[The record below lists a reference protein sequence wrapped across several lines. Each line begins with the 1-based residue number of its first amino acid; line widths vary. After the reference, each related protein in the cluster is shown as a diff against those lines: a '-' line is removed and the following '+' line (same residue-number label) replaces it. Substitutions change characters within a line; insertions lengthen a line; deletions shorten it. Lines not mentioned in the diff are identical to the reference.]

1 MGRTFGIGT
10 PTSEK
15 ATLLQ
20 AVDMLNQKI
29 EAIQNGGRI
38 VETDKIIIMAAL
50 NVVHD
55 LLKISMEDGL
65 AIGEFERRIADM
77 VGVCE
82 KALSKV
88 P

>member
-1 MGRTFGIGT
+1 MTQQTEQVSVSIMGRTFGIGT

-38 VETDKIIIMAAL
+38 VETIF
-50 NVVHD
+50 H
-55 LLKISMEDGL
+55 
-65 AIGEFERRIADM
+65 
-77 VGVCE
+77 
-82 KALSKV
+82 
-88 P
+88 